1 MNKTINLLKSRT
13 SVRVFDT
20 SFSIPK
26 KEKDL
31 IIECAKQAPTWM
43 NGQNY
48 QIIIFKDTMKEEL
61 AKILEVSGNSSNAKI
76 INQCSIF
83 LLFCIDYHIYIEDG
97 YTFDFS
103 NEVEPLLIST
113 TDVSLALEN
122 AVIAAESLELG
133 SCVIGGIRRDADK
146 IIDFLKMPDY
156 TYPIA
161 GVALGKPLYPKQNP
175 KPRLENKINV
185 FDANNYSRDINLDLI
200 NYYDCILKQYA
211 HKYNYSSSPWLE
223 RFKNYYKNKEFPI
236 STKLILKKQK
246 LF

>member
-1 MNKTINLLKSRT
+1 
-13 SVRVFDT
+13 
-20 SFSIPK
+20 
-26 KEKDL
+26 
-31 IIECAKQAPTWM
+31 M

-122 AVIAAESLELG
+122 AVIAAK
-133 SCVIGGIRRDADK
+133 A
-146 IIDFLKMPDY
+146 
-156 TYPIA
+156 
-161 GVALGKPLYPKQNP
+161 
-175 KPRLENKINV
+175 
-185 FDANNYSRDINLDLI
+185 
-200 NYYDCILKQYA
+200 
-211 HKYNYSSSPWLE
+211 
-223 RFKNYYKNKEFPI
+223 
-236 STKLILKKQK
+236 
-246 LF
+246 